1 MNSPVSVDTSSLLTM
16 LGLLAAVWAVIPVN
30 SKLGFRLSLGGFERI
45 FIVAML
51 AVIHLVVFE
60 SLLLYFVG
68 FPITPAWWPLDK
80 NATLYLLCLVLALFV
95 YGRNSCSKIS
105 KWNIGVFD
113 ELTTS
118 LLHAGKFDELAELLQ
133 RYLESVLDL
142 ASSDGVRSRL
152 AAAIRSSRGDLHTT
166 FEDDGRVTFGKN
178 DPVSW
183 YSRRFFEIR
192 DWLADVIGPS
202 ERAKR
207 RARIVAH
214 RLLSSRKLT
223 ARLAISQPYLC
234 LRIMERAI
242 HFFDEFQDDFFEE
255 LLANDS
261 SILYREVM
269 NNDNYAGGPGKRLRL
284 PEENRLIRFYCAD
297 VAVAGKLG
305 VYRSI
310 GEAVLKRINEDDLL
324 EKKLNG
330 RLLTFDDASKKRDPV
345 YIGIYFFRIM
355 VLEGLHQRSNDHLWL
370 HYMPHFAQR
379 LVDRARAVRPGDEF
393 EEFPTPL
400 AYLLYEIV
408 STTCDWI
415 RDAEALTEPGDVISR
430 DGSKGPNIY
439 ICFEASEALGRVLK
453 PVLMSDKFS
462 DRFKSMILGVALH
475 VFRDI
480 SRCSNLAPLALTVQK
495 YLISPYDFSEGGEY
509 LGLLR
514 FYYESQ
520 DHVLI
525 SQTKK
530 IRDAINAALT
540 HGLD

>member
-30 SKLGFRLSLGGFERI
+30 SKLGFRLSLWWFERI

-80 NATLYLLCLVLALFV
+80 NATLYLLCLVLALFI
-95 YGRNSCSKIS
+95 YGRNSGSKIT

-118 LLHAGKFDELAELLQ
+118 LLHAGKFDELSELLQ

-152 AAAIRSSRGDLHTT
+152 AAAIRSSRGDFHITI
-166 FEDDGRVTFGKN
+166 EDDGRVTLGKN

-183 YSRRFFEIR
+183 YSRQFFSIR

-207 RARIVAH
+207 RARMVAN
-214 RLLSSRKLT
+214 RLLSSTKLT

-234 LRIMERAI
+234 LRIMDRAI
-242 HFFDEFQDDFFEE
+242 QVFDGFQDIFFEE

-261 SILYREVM
+261 SILYSEVM
-269 NNDNYAGGPGKRLRL
+269 GNDNYAGGQGQRLRL

-310 GEAVLKRINEDDLL
+310 GEAVLKRIDEDDFL

-330 RLLTFDDASKKRDPV
+330 RLLTFVDASKKRDPV
-345 YIGIYFFRIM
+345 YIGIYFFRIL

-400 AYLLYEIV
+400 AYLLYEVV

-415 RDAEALTEPGDVISR
+415 RDAEVLTEPGEVVSR
-430 DGSKGPNIY
+430 DGSEGSNIY
-439 ICFEASEALGRVLK
+439 ISFEASEALGRVLK
-453 PVLMSDKFS
+453 PVLESDKFT
-462 DRFKSMILGVALH
+462 DKYKTMIFGVVLH
-475 VFRDI
+475 LFRDI
-480 SRCSNLAPLALTVQK
+480 SCRSNLAPLSLSVLK
-495 YLISPYDFSEGGEY
+495 YVISPHDFSEDGEY
-509 LGLLR
+509 LGLLK

-530 IRDAINAALT
+530 FGVAINSAMT